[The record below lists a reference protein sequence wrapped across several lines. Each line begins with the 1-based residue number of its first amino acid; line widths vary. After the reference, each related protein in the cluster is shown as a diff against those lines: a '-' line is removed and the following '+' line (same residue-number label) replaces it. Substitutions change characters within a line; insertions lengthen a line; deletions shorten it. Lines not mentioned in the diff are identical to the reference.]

1 MNGALH
7 PGAARRTINPPLGIG
22 KTGGRLFGEPA
33 TRMARWP
40 TCRGPRTSRTAGR
53 LGESYALPDQLP
65 QFYPLQVIALHPDS
79 EQRALDA
86 TVALIRQL
94 TG

>member
-1 MNGALH
+1 LAYLPRAEDQPNG
-7 PGAARRTINPPLGIG
+7 G
-22 KTGGRLFGEPA
+22 
-33 TRMARWP
+33 W
-40 TCRGPRTSRTAGR
+40 R

-65 QFYPLQVIALHPDS
+65 QFYPFQVIALHPDS
-79 EQRALDA
+79 EQRTLDA